1 MMSAIPPAITSALSA
16 ANARH
21 KRPPQTLADVGSY
34 LV

>member
-1 MMSAIPPAITSALSA
+1 MMSAMMSAKTPAMSA

>member
-21 KRPPQTLADVGSY
+21 KCPPQTLADVGSY